1 MITVFSVADLA
12 YLADLA
18 DLADLEIQGGQIFKY
33 HKR

>member
-18 DLADLEIQGGQIFKY
+18 DLADLEIQGGQIFKH